1 MTVSKTPGRSGAC
14 TLVNNS
20 TRTRSHLVEK
30 TALRFEDVDV
40 LVQQI
45 FALHA
50 RAAREGTKTDED
62 IDAFECNLV
71 KV

>member
-1 MTVSKTPGRSGAC
+1 M
-14 TLVNNS
+14 NNS